1 MPTANIE
8 INEAKRQKLDAH
20 HQVSYIDADG
30 QVKEGTQMDY
40 QGGLSAAVRVRGLSF
55 IKAAKLIV
63 QHDQRISA
71 EKCQETLIWLKN
83 EKQAL
88 SKNEKNLKKLDL
100 LALEQKLI
108 VHLNEVLYQNVK
120 SFKAVRIELENAEN
134 ALNWKPRSNMKTTF
148 DKGEWLI
155 ERTETPIQHLTTE
168 QAEEWLAILSEQKP
182 DWFLQLAGWEQNYLT
197 QKIRAW
203 QAIPDDI
210 RPNLGEAMGVVPTTI
225 RRYPGSANSYHTNI
239 SFYQNGEHHYTFKK
253 IRSGVLAPFDMA
265 KLEQKVR
272 ITYQNLCQLI
282 VEDISN
288 RQNEYKSGDIN
299 ILLQT
304 LYSAPFQPDAES
316 NKAMEAA
323 VTQLRNEL
331 KTKEGRLA
339 FIQKH
344 HLPLDGDSIPDI
356 KLLYANRPVN
366 SVRSLSRYWL
376 KNDFIGQESQSAVT
390 SIEALVLK
398 RIAVEHHSVQAKVL
412 SEAFRSYKLLS
423 DKLQSKGM
431 MSMLGDMVDNV
442 GFAQTYPKANSALG
456 LQCQNLDSEMAAYE
470 QIIMG
475 EVGIRIG
482 SCVSGKD
489 REEMITIIAAAQL
502 EYFFKH
508 GEFPPAPDE
517 NHKAERQEYY
527 EYIAHHYLS
536 GHGMKLAGENALG
549 CDGLKNVHDVFGKE
563 ICSVIK
569 QVAQEY
575 YGIDIKVFDPILTT
589 QKVAG
594 LNKPKPADPNAYHLP
609 LKRTVGTTIA
619 FAGITALT
627 GGVINPINLV
637 GGAVLC
643 NGLVDLGSAM
653 KSRAFGNNR
662 KLESV
667 PVLPVNNANVI
678 LELPIIEDAPVPL
691 VIKRK
696 SSSENEPKLQK
707 VSIGDDLSADEH
719 VDSIRRLSK

>member
-8 INEAKRQKLDAH
+8 INEAKRQKLDIH
-20 HQVSYIDADG
+20 LQVSYIDADG
-30 QVKEGTQMDY
+30 QVKQGTQMDY
-40 QGGLSAAVRVRGLSF
+40 QGGLGAAVRVRGLSF

-63 QHDQRISA
+63 RHDQRISA
-71 EKCQETLIWLKN
+71 EKRQEMLNWLNN
-83 EKQAL
+83 EKQL
-88 SKNEKNLKKLDL
+88 WSKNQKNLKKPDL
-100 LALEQKLI
+100 LTLEQKLI

-148 DKGEWLI
+148 DRGEWLI
-155 ERTETPIQHLTTE
+155 ERSETPIQHLTTE
-168 QAEEWLAILSEQKP
+168 QTEEWLAILSEQKP

-197 QKIRAW
+197 GKIQAW
-203 QAIPDDI
+203 LDTPDDS

-239 SFYQNGEHHYTFKK
+239 SFYQNGEHYYTFKK

-282 VEDISN
+282 VEEIGN

-316 NKAMEAA
+316 NQAMEAA
-323 VTQLRNEL
+323 VTQLRSEL

-344 HLPLDGDSIPDI
+344 HLLLEGDNIPDI

-376 KNDFIGQESQSAVT
+376 KNDFIGQESQSAVN
-390 SIEALVLK
+390 SIESLVLK
-398 RIAVEHHSVQAKVL
+398 RMAVEHTSVQAKVL

-423 DKLQSKGM
+423 DKLQSKGTM
-431 MSMLGDMVDNV
+431 RMLGDMVDNV

-470 QIIMG
+470 QIIMS

-502 EYFFKH
+502 EYYFNH

-569 QVAQEY
+569 LVAQEY
-575 YGIDIKVFDPILTT
+575 YGIDLKVFDPILTT

-594 LNKPKPADPNAYHLP
+594 LNKPKPSDPNAYHLP
-609 LKRTVGTTIA
+609 LKRTVGTTVA
-619 FAGITALT
+619 FAGITAFT
-627 GGVINPINLV
+627 GGVINPISLV

-643 NGLVDLGSAM
+643 NGIFDLGIAM
-653 KSRAFGNNR
+653 KNRAFGS
-662 KLESV
+662 KSKHESEIV
-667 PVLPVNNANVI
+667 QSFANVNVI
-678 LELPIIEDAPVPL
+678 PEAPNMEDVVPPL

-696 SSSENEPKLQK
+696 SSSQSEPKRQK
-707 VSIGDDLSADEH
+707 IAIGDDSSANEQ
-719 VDSIRRLSK
+719 VDPVKRLGM